1 MPNLRGASPVG
12 RDDGGRSNAT
22 QTVGGVESRGVG
34 AAAVMNTV
42 ESMECTRRRGRELG
56 LSAGTVTTPREGLV
70 TSTFR
75 AAPGEGN
82 VTIDREGGSEASW
95 SGTPE
100 DDWMSGLGGGEVY
113 DGRRVRG
120 ETVRRRMKPSSC
132 QTGSWCRV
140 NSGSDRG
147 DG

>member
-1 MPNLRGASPVG
+1 M
-12 RDDGGRSNAT
+12 
-22 QTVGGVESRGVG
+22 
-34 AAAVMNTV
+34 MNTG

-56 LSAGTVTTPREGLV
+56 LSAGTVTTPREGPV
-70 TSTFR
+70 TSTFC
-75 AAPGEGN
+75 AAHGEGN
-82 VTIDREGGSEASW
+82 VTVDREGGSEASW

-100 DDWMSGLGGGEVY
+100 DDWMSGLGGEVY

-132 QTGSWCRV
+132 QIGSWCRV

-147 DG
+147 GRMGSAGNFRGGGTGESAASRRSRYGRVG